1 MRLQKRPTASV
12 RSRSPRSARAERPC
26 VPSDQRSVP
35 CRGVDCRP
43 RRHVGGKLRPL
54 LRGQRLAESVDVPR
68 REVAFRCFASAGPHT
83 HPVGHD
89 ASQGYAERLEP
100 VEELHGLLGGLPFG
114 AGDQDEG
121 GCGSQQEG
129 TDVAGARSKALRHAL
144 ERQQELGQ
152 VLDEADARQPLDHLE
167 DPARAALEQSEP
179 EATGRERGVD
189 QHVDEPAVEE
199 LEQALGRLEEVEG
212 VLCGRGV
219 DDDQVEAATFGQ
231 LVDLLHRGVL
241 HAPCQRVRDVLID
254 RVREDPLTRLV
265 ALCEAVHQI
274 VEGAL
279 HVEHHGPQRPAFRD
293 AKARERR
300 FGDGLGLVAERS
312 HTQRVR
318 ESTRRV
324 DGEDQRPPALARRFE
339 RECCGDR
346 RLAHSAAAHAHDDA
360 PFVERVGA
368 KLRCVHAASGT
379 ASTRPDAS
387 LATSSGPRMPSRR

>member
-12 RSRSPRSARAERPC
+12 RSRSPRSAR
-26 VPSDQRSVP
+26 SS
-35 CRGVDCRP
+35 
-43 RRHVGGKLRPL
+43 RRTSAAGGKLRPF
-54 LRGQRLAESVDVPR
+54 LRSQRFSEPVDVSR
-68 REVAFRCFASAGPHT
+68 REVAFRCLASAGPHP
-83 HPVGHD
+83 HPVGHH
-89 ASQGYAERLEP
+89 AGQGYAERLES

-121 GCGSQQEG
+121 CLGSEQEG
-129 TDVAGARSKALRHAL
+129 ADVAGARTEALRHAF

-167 DPARAALEQSEP
+167 DAARAALEQAEP

-189 QHVDEPAVEE
+189 QHVDEPTVEE
-199 LEQALGRLEEVEG
+199 LEQALRRLEEVEG

-219 DDDQVEAATFGQ
+219 DDDQIEAATVYQ
-231 LVDLLHRGVL
+231 LVDLLHGGIL
-241 HAPCQRVRDVLID
+241 HAPRQRVRDVLID
-254 RVREDPLTRLV
+254 RVHKDPLTRLV
-265 ALCEAVHQI
+265 VLCEAVHQI

-279 HVEHHGPQRPAFRD
+279 HVEHHGPQRPVRRD

-300 FGDGLGLVAERS
+300 LGDGLGLVAERL

-318 ESTRRV
+318 EPTRRV
-324 DGEDQRPPALARRFE
+324 DGEDQRPPAATRRFE
-339 RECCGDR
+339 RERCGDR
-346 RLAHSAAAHAHDDA
+346 RLAHSTAAHAHDDA
-360 PFVERVGA
+360 SFVERVGA

-379 ASTRPDAS
+379 ASTSPVAS